1 MAAAPL
7 ISINPSNNPEGVS
20 FGGVEVELISPP
32 PPPPPPEMEGDASE
46 DERRKK
52 KALRR
57 GDSTLELNLEDD
69 QRSQQQSERSHL

>member
-32 PPPPPPEMEGDASE
+32 PPPPEMEGDDSE